1 MLKVIADL
9 DFMGNIR
16 EPETILLGVCR
27 NISKLWLISPAFEE
41 LAPDNYAV
49 CDKPCPFFQASCT
62 GEVNQCRNGGTMIWD
77 PVKQFVCLCKDG
89 FGGERCEKVCQI

>member
-1 MLKVIADL
+1 MQVEMLKVIVDL

-16 EPETILLGVCR
+16 EPAETILLEGVCR
-27 NISKLWLISPAFEE
+27 DISKLWLISPAFEQ

-62 GEVNQCRNGGTMIWD
+62 GEVNECRAQWRNNDLGSS
-77 PVKQFVCLCKDG
+77 
-89 FGGERCEKVCQI
+89 